1 MKDRMKDSL
10 ESDDLDDIPVGYLW
24 YPVLAI
30 MAMVAVAAVVV
41 ISIVLRA

>member
-24 YPVLAI
+24 YPILAI

>member
-1 MKDRMKDSL
+1 MKDKMKDSL
-10 ESDDLDDIPVGYLW
+10 ESDDLEDIPVGYMW

-30 MAMVAVAAVVV
+30 MAMVAVAIAVV